1 MAMGHGSPL
10 RGDSHEME
18 PDQTE
23 VSLTTNELLVV
34 QVESLLPAALPS
46 GDMGASKATWGF

>member
-1 MAMGHGSPL
+1 MAMGHSSPL

-23 VSLTTNELLVV
+23 GSLITNELLVM
-34 QVESLLPAALPS
+34 QVESLLPAVLPS
-46 GDMGASKATWGF
+46 RRMGASKAT